1 MKETS
6 ATRKSE
12 GGWERRSEAS
22 VTGKMLGLGILV
34 VYRPKGAESCMWLSL
49 SQWKERYRAST
60 GRVWIRGRDGMAQ
73 ANLASVKRQKF
84 GFSGV
89 HTGGKAD
96 TSRRVA

>member
-1 MKETS
+1 VKEMS

-22 VTGKMLGLGILV
+22 VTGKMLGPEILV
-34 VYRPKGAESCMWLSL
+34 VYGPEGAGSCTWLSL

-73 ANLASVKRQKF
+73 AKLASVKRQKI

-96 TSRRVA
+96 TSRHVA

>member
-1 MKETS
+1 MF

-12 GGWERRSEAS
+12 GGGERRSEASVTGERRSEAS

-73 ANLASVKRQKF
+73 AKLASVKRQKNLDLAM
-84 GFSGV
+84 S
-89 HTGGKAD
+89 T
-96 TSRRVA
+96 